1 MNVVQMPHH
10 RLSRLGALL
19 LSFTVALTMFSAAPA
34 QAGRRFRAPERE
46 MKGLVNEARLRH
58 NTDRLFFRRRLVRV
72 ARRHSRAM
80 ANSGTLFHSSN
91 LGAKM
96 PRGWRIVGENVG
108 VGYSIESLHEA
119 FMASPAHRQ
128 NNLRPAYEKL
138 GVGVVRRDGRIWIT
152 VVFYG

>member
-1 MNVVQMPHH
+1 MNVVQTPRH
-10 RLSRLGALL
+10 RLGRLGTLL
-19 LSFTVALTMFSAAPA
+19 LSVTVALTVFAGSPA
-34 QAGRRFRAPERE
+34 QAVGTSPERS
-46 MKGLVNEARLRH
+46 MKRFINTARVRH
-58 NTDRLFFRRRLVRV
+58 DTDRLFFRRRLVRV
-72 ARRHSRAM
+72 ARNHSRAM
-80 ANSGTLFHSSN
+80 ANQGSLFHSSN

-119 FMASPAHRQ
+119 FMASSPHRK
-128 NNLRPAYEKL
+128 NNLRPAYERI